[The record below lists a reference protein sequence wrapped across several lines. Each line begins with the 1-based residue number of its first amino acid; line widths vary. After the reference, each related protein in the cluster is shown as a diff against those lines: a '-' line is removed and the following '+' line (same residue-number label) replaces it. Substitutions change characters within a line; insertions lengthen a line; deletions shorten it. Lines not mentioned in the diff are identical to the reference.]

1 MDPGPETDPDTQDNA
16 DWRLHLGRAW
26 NRRCPRCGA
35 GGLFR
40 STFRLRHACPAC
52 KLVFRREDGG
62 MTGQMYLSAAV
73 SELLAVVLI
82 VVTFL
87 FTDWSAA
94 TSIAVCSPIVILFCY
109 WSLPRFMAL
118 WVGIEYLTD
127 VTNDEPW
134 VRD

>member
-1 MDPGPETDPDTQDNA
+1 MNALSLLAFALCQANPADGSGTDSSPS
-16 DWRLHLGRAW
+16 
-26 NRRCPRCGA
+26 
-35 GGLFR
+35 GGLNF
-40 STFRLRHACPAC
+40 LPI
-52 KLVFRREDGG
+52 
-62 MTGQMYLSAAV
+62 
-73 SELLAVVLI
+73 VLI
-82 VVTFL
+82 VVIFL

-134 VRD
+134 IRD

>member
-1 MDPGPETDPDTQDNA
+1 MAGDRLLEVARALKTGPQPK
-16 DWRLHLGRAW
+16 
-26 NRRCPRCGA
+26 
-35 GGLFR
+35 R
-40 STFRLRHACPAC
+40 S
-52 KLVFRREDGG
+52 V
-62 MTGQMYLSAAV
+62 
-73 SELLAVVLI
+73 I
-82 VVTFL
+82 FL

-134 VRD
+134 IRD